1 MKLRKF
7 IFMGITIM
15 TQNALTQ
22 EKTSAPTFG
31 DDLAFLKKHVEVIVL
46 SDQTGAQQVAV
57 IPAYQGRIMTSTA
70 AGASGLSFGWVNRE
84 LIASG
89 KIAPHINVY
98 GGEDRFWIGPEGG
111 QFSVFFAK
119 GVKFDLEY
127 WFTPRS
133 IDTEPFELVSQSSDR
148 VLCRREIQLT
158 NYSGTNFKLAVNRE
172 IRLLDAGTINRH
184 LGVKPGSK
192 ALSGAG
198 IKMIGVESINT
209 IKNTG
214 EKAWSKQSGLLAI
227 WILGM
232 FNAAPATTVVIP
244 FKTGPEAK
252 LGPIVNDIYFGK
264 VPAER
269 LAVKNGVMYFA
280 ADANY
285 RSKIGVSPQRSKP
298 VMGSYDAV
306 NRVLTLAQFTLPEGA
321 TDYVN
326 SMWQLQEKPFGG
338 DAINSYN
345 DGPPAPGAKQMGKFY
360 ELESSSPALALQPKQ
375 SATHV
380 HRTIHLQGPESD
392 LDTIARATL
401 GVGVEEIKQGLK

>member
-1 MKLRKF
+1 MKLLKTVF
-7 IFMGITIM
+7 IGVTLM

-22 EKTSAPTFG
+22 EKMPAPTFG
-31 DDLAFLKKHVEVIVL
+31 DDLTFLQKHVEVIVL
-46 SDQTGAQQVAV
+46 SDQTGAQQIAV
-57 IPAYQGRIMTSTA
+57 IPTYQGRIMTSTA

-89 KIAPHINVY
+89 KTQPHINVY

-119 GVKFDLEY
+119 DAKFDLEH
-127 WFTPRS
+127 WFTPPS
-133 IDTEPFELVSQSSDR
+133 IDTEPFELLSQRSDR
-148 VLCRREIQLT
+148 VHCRREIQLT
-158 NYSGTNFKLAVNRE
+158 NYSGANFKIEVNRE
-172 IRLLDAGTINRH
+172 IRLLDGSAINKF
-184 LGVKPGSK
+184 LGVKP
-192 ALSGAG
+192 AAG
-198 IKMIGVESINT
+198 VKMVGVESVNT

-214 EKAWSKQSGLLAI
+214 ENVWSKQTGLPSI

-244 FKTGPEAK
+244 FKAGPEAK
-252 LGPIVNDIYFGK
+252 LGPIVNDTYFGK

-269 LAVKNGVMYFA
+269 LVVKNGVMYFA

-306 NRVLTLAQFTLPEGA
+306 NHVLTLAQFTLPAGA

-345 DGPPAPGAKQMGKFY
+345 DGPPAPGAKQLGKFY

-380 HRTIHLQGPESD
+380 HRTIHLQGSERD
-392 LDTIARATL
+392 LDAIARATL
-401 GVGVEEIKQGLK
+401 GVGVEEIKQALK

>member
-1 MKLRKF
+1 
-7 IFMGITIM
+7 M
-15 TQNALTQ
+15 TQNVSTQ
-22 EKTSAPTFG
+22 EKTAAPTFG

-70 AGASGLSFGWVNRE
+70 AGANGLSFGWVNRE
-84 LIASG
+84 LIAAG
-89 KIAPHINVY
+89 KIQPHINVY

-119 GVKFDLEY
+119 GAKFDLEH
-127 WFTPRS
+127 WFTPPS
-133 IDTEPFELVSQSSDR
+133 IDTEPFELMNRSPDR

-158 NYSGTNFKLAVNRE
+158 NYSGTNFKLEVNRE
-172 IRLLDAGTINRH
+172 IRLLDASAINKR
-184 LGVKPGSK
+184 LGVKPG
-192 ALSGAG
+192 AG
-198 IKMIGVESINT
+198 IKIVGVESINT
-209 IKNTG
+209 ITNTG
-214 EKAWSKQSGLLAI
+214 ENVWSKQTGLLSI

-244 FKTGPEAK
+244 FKAGSEAK
-252 LGPIVNDIYFGK
+252 LGPIVNDTYFGK
-264 VPAER
+264 VPAEK
-269 LAVKNGVMYFA
+269 LIIKDGVMFFA

-306 NRVLTLAQFTLPEGA
+306 NHVLTLAQFTLPEGA

-360 ELESSSPALALQPKQ
+360 ELESSSPALALQSNQ
-375 SATHV
+375 SAVHL
-380 HRTIHLQGPESD
+380 HRTIHLQGPEND
-392 LDTIARATL
+392 LDAIARATL
-401 GVGVEEIKQGLK
+401 GVGVEEIKSALKK

>member
-1 MKLRKF
+1 MKLKLTNLSF
-7 IFMGITIM
+7 TLLIFM
-15 TQNALTQ
+15 TQNVLTQ
-22 EKTSAPTFG
+22 EKISAPTFG

-46 SDQTGAQQVAV
+46 SDKTGAQQVAV

-89 KIAPHINVY
+89 KTQPHINVY

-119 GVKFDLEY
+119 GAKFDLEH
-127 WFTPRS
+127 WFTPAA
-133 IDTEPFELVSQSSDR
+133 IDTEPFELVSQDAGH
-148 VLCRREIQLT
+148 VHCRREILLT
-158 NYSGTNFKLAVNRE
+158 NYSGTKFKLEVNRE
-172 IRLLDAGTINRH
+172 IKLLDTSAINKYLGVNAGT
-184 LGVKPGSK
+184 GVK
-192 ALSGAG
+192 
-198 IKMIGVESINT
+198 MVGVESINT

-214 EKAWSKQSGLLAI
+214 EKAWSKQTGLLSI
-227 WILGM
+227 WILSM

-244 FKTGPEAK
+244 YKTGPEAK
-252 LGPIVNDIYFGK
+252 LGPVVNDTYFGK

-269 LAVKNGVMYFA
+269 LAVKDGLMFFA

-306 NRVLTLAQFTLPEGA
+306 NHVLTLAQFSLPEGA

-326 SMWQLQEKPFGG
+326 SMWQLQEKPFAG
-338 DAINSYN
+338 DALNSYN
-345 DGPPAPGAKQMGKFY
+345 DGPPSPGAKQLGKFY
-360 ELESSSPALALQPKQ
+360 ELESSSPALALQPNQ
-375 SATHV
+375 SSTHT
-380 HRTIHLQGPESD
+380 HRTIHLQGSESD
-392 LDTIARATL
+392 LEAIARVTL
-401 GVGVEEIKQGLK
+401 GVGIEEIKQGLK